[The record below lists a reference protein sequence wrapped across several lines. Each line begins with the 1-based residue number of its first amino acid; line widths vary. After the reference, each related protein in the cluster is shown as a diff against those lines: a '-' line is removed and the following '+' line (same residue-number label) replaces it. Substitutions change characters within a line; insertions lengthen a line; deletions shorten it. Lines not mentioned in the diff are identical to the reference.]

1 MPHRASGAE
10 RRGSPRIDVLRR
22 VKGKLV
28 ELDTQIIVH
37 DLSRSGFAV
46 VSELPFD
53 EGQTLDFR
61 LTSDE
66 VASVRVSAEAVH
78 SRRLPTSSH
87 LFLTGFRFVPGP
99 LTGFVP
105 QSRIDRL
112 IESVIDAK
120 VQFFVRATG

>member
-1 MPHRASGAE
+1 MTAARPVGAE
-10 RRGSPRIDVLRR
+10 RRQSPRIDVLRR
-22 VKGKLV
+22 VHGKLV

-37 DLSRSGFAV
+37 DLSRTGFAV

-53 EGQTLDFR
+53 TGQTLDFR

-66 VASVRVSAEAVH
+66 VASVRVTAEAMH
-78 SRRLPTSSH
+78 SRRLPMSTH
-87 LFLTGFRFVPGP
+87 LFLTGFKFVPGP

-112 IESVIDAK
+112 IEAVIDSK
-120 VQFFVRATG
+120 VQFFVR